1 MTTIVDIDAELLNSN
16 LTIHFG
22 RNMHIYIETKYS
34 HKKISHPKVA
44 DCYRLGQ

>member
-1 MTTIVDIDAELLNSN
+1 MTTIVDIDAELLNIN

-34 HKKISHPKVA
+34 HKKNQPPE
-44 DCYRLGQ
+44 GG

>member
-34 HKKISHPKVA
+34 HKKSA
-44 DCYRLGQ
+44 TRRWL